1 MILDLI
7 SQTLLDT
14 VYSNPEDSL
23 PNKIKEKEDSL
34 ENTLKRRFNIPVQ
47 FADNQKNSDNSNEE
61 DYEATT
67 SYEPVVAE
75 ASIEKNV
82 TVEENENNHAYELM
96 VMNSNILLEGSE
108 KPINVKENMI
118 ANMRRKGNELIRNE
132 EVEINSITPEV
143 YEMPEVTSEVEYNI
157 NKEVEEESKYG
168 QYGIP
173 ENIEKILSS
182 AVDFDT
188 TVVAINQT
196 REKVMDVS
204 EKANL
209 AAQAAN
215 ESDKLLEEVSN
226 KYSAAEKE
234 LQEKEKRSREM
245 EKRIITLLQDER
257 TRLSRELQEKE
268 NLIND
273 ANKRKEQND
282 GKIVDFRSKINSTL
296 ERTNKV
302 DEKISRQEELLNTL
316 VGFSTN
322 NINDYD
328 YKSIEEEISNHK
340 VA

>member
-168 QYGIP
+168 Q
-173 ENIEKILSS
+173 
-182 AVDFDT
+182 
-188 TVVAINQT
+188 
-196 REKVMDVS
+196 
-204 EKANL
+204 
-209 AAQAAN
+209 
-215 ESDKLLEEVSN
+215 
-226 KYSAAEKE
+226 
-234 LQEKEKRSREM
+234 
-245 EKRIITLLQDER
+245 
-257 TRLSRELQEKE
+257 
-268 NLIND
+268 
-273 ANKRKEQND
+273 
-282 GKIVDFRSKINSTL
+282 
-296 ERTNKV
+296 
-302 DEKISRQEELLNTL
+302 
-316 VGFSTN
+316 
-322 NINDYD
+322 
-328 YKSIEEEISNHK
+328 
-340 VA
+340 

>member
-1 MILDLI
+1 
-7 SQTLLDT
+7 
-14 VYSNPEDSL
+14 
-23 PNKIKEKEDSL
+23 
-34 ENTLKRRFNIPVQ
+34 
-47 FADNQKNSDNSNEE
+47 
-61 DYEATT
+61 
-67 SYEPVVAE
+67 
-75 ASIEKNV
+75 
-82 TVEENENNHAYELM
+82 
-96 VMNSNILLEGSE
+96 
-108 KPINVKENMI
+108 
-118 ANMRRKGNELIRNE
+118 
-132 EVEINSITPEV
+132 
-143 YEMPEVTSEVEYNI
+143 
-157 NKEVEEESKYG
+157 
-168 QYGIP
+168 
-173 ENIEKILSS
+173 
-182 AVDFDT
+182 
-188 TVVAINQT
+188 
-196 REKVMDVS
+196 MDVS